1 MKGRKGETGSKG
13 LYGGMEVRRYGG
25 KAKAMAKRVDLA
37 TERLGERTKS
47 EVKNAAP
54 VKAMFRYHGAED
66 AVKRE

>member
-1 MKGRKGETGSKG
+1 
-13 LYGGMEVRRYGG
+13 MEVSRYGG
-25 KAKAMAKRVDLA
+25 KSETLTKRVDLA